1 MFLPHKY
8 MQALH
13 LSTCASLA
21 LNRQDL
27 HVARDDVIH
36 FGACP
41 FCCVFPIVEVMLR
54 TWVVVFHQFPA
65 KHHFF
70 ETNKKNTFIPDK
82 TEMKKMMFFDKTEM
96 KKMLLFDKTET

>member
-1 MFLPHKY
+1 
-8 MQALH
+8 
-13 LSTCASLA
+13 
-21 LNRQDL
+21 
-27 HVARDDVIH
+27 
-36 FGACP
+36 
-41 FCCVFPIVEVMLR
+41 MLR

-82 TEMKKMMFFDKTEM
+82 TEMKKMLFFDKTEM